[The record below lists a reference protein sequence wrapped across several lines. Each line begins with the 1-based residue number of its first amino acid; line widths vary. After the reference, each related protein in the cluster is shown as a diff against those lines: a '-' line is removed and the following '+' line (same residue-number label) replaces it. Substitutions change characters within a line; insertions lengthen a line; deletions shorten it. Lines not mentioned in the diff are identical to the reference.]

1 MKRIVTTF
9 LFISLFLCVYARGN
23 AAESQIQL
31 VRNATLLIDYA
42 GHHILL
48 DPMLSPK
55 GASGSGDEGEA
66 CCL

>member
-42 GHHILL
+42 GHQFCSTRCFHLR
-48 DPMLSPK
+48 
-55 GASGSGDEGEA
+55 AQ
-66 CCL
+66 

>member
-42 GHHILL
+42 GHLCSIRCFHLR
-48 DPMLSPK
+48 
-55 GASGSGDEGEA
+55 AQ
-66 CCL
+66 